1 MKITDENVIN
11 IINKNYEN
19 LFSAEKKVAKY
30 ILNNPDKAVNMNVA
44 ELSKASMVS
53 EATVVRTSQ
62 HLGFKGFYQMK
73 LILMRDLGN
82 ISSEK
87 DDKNNPFTF
96 LISKKIETLN
106 SINAESNH
114 ESIMK
119 LIRSIINAKRIYI
132 ISAGNTIPVGNDLE
146 FRLNRLGISAFTS
159 DISENMINYLING
172 SKLDLAILISNSGLS
187 KNVLQALD
195 ISKDMGIESFAIT
208 SDVTSPLANNST
220 HCIFSGKDFFD
231 FNNTFHG
238 TESHLGLIF
247 INDLIIYLLA
257 DMINKGKDIKKLNS
271 ELEYFSS
278 WKM

>member
-1 MKITDENVIN
+1 MKFTDENVIN

-44 ELSKASMVS
+44 ELSKTSMVS
-53 EATVVRTSQ
+53 EATVVRTAQ

-82 ISSEK
+82 VKSEK
-87 DDKNNPFTF
+87 DDKNNPVTF

-106 SINAESNH
+106 STNNNSNH
-114 ESIMK
+114 ESIME
-119 LIRSIINAKRIYI
+119 LINSIIIAKRIFI
-132 ISAGNTIPVGNDLE
+132 ISAGNTIPISNDLE

-159 DISENMINYLING
+159 DVSENMINYLING
-172 SKLDLAILISNSGLS
+172 NKDDLAILISISGLS

-195 ISKDMGIESFAIT
+195 ISKELGIKSFAIT

-220 HCIFSGKDFFD
+220 HCIFSGKDFFE

-257 DMINKGKDIKKLNS
+257 NIITEGKDTKGFNS